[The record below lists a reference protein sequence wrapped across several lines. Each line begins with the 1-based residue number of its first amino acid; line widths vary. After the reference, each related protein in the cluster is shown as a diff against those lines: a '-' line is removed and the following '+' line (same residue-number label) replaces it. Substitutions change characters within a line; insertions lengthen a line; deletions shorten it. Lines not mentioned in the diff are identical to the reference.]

1 MITMMRTWRT
11 DGPYRARTATGTN
24 QAWQSSRTLR
34 SKEARCSCLPC
45 HARRPR
51 NTNVS
56 PRAPMS
62 SQPFQAQRS
71 LWYTYI
77 CVCICMCLYVYV
89 HTYACMSVYVWCV
102 CVCV

>member
-24 QAWQSSRTLR
+24 QAWQSARTLR

-45 HARRPR
+45 HAGRPR
-51 NTNVS
+51 NTNVP

-71 LWYTYI
+71 LWCT
-77 CVCICMCLYVYV
+77 
-89 HTYACMSVYVWCV
+89 CV
-102 CVCV
+102 CVCKCMCVYIRMCVSVHACVCIYVCMCM